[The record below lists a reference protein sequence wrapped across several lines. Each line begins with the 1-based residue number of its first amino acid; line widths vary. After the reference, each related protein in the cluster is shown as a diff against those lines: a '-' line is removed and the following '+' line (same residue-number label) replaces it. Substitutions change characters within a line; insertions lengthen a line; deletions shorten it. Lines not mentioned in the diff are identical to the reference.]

1 MSRAGRDAKV
11 RGAAMRKR
19 AIRVISNFRRMG
31 EAAGVESLSHE
42 YVGDDVG
49 ALAFV
54 RKCLGADL
62 VILNIDQKRLM
73 LAGLVRLLWP
83 AARFRLVSAD
93 LILRPPRSGRARAK
107 AFVKRA
113 LFSRVDRF
121 VLYFRDLAGYERFY
135 GIDAA
140 RSTYVP
146 FKVNGR
152 DEIDA
157 RPPATDGGEYVL
169 CAGRTLRD
177 VGTFVEAMR
186 RAGRPGVLLQQRREL
201 LNAHGTDSWTGE
213 LPANVRLVVD
223 DSDGIES
230 YLDFISR
237 ARLVVIPRFR
247 GDIAPTGISTYL
259 VAMALNKCVIISAGP
274 GAEDVLTDEAV
285 IVPPEDPASLAARIE
300 QLWDDD
306 GLRAETA
313 ARGRRY
319 AERAGDERR
328 LLSDILRA
336 GLDALGPRRG

>member
-1 MSRAGRDAKV
+1 
-11 RGAAMRKR
+11 MRKQPVR
-19 AIRVISNFRRMG
+19 IISNLKRMG
-31 EAAGVESLSHE
+31 EAAAGDESLSHE
-42 YVGDDVG
+42 YVGDDVP
-49 ALAFV
+49 ASEFV

-93 LILRPPRSGRARAK
+93 LILRPPRSAKDRAK
-107 AFVKRA
+107 SLLKRV
-113 LFSRVDRF
+113 LFSRVDKF
-121 VLYFRDLAGYERFY
+121 VLYFKDLAGYERFY
-135 GIDAA
+135 GIGPRRAA
-140 RSTYVP
+140 YVP

-157 RPPATDGGEYVL
+157 RPQATPGGEYVL

-186 RAGRPGVLLQQRREL
+186 RARCPGILLQQRREL
-201 LNAHGTDSWTGE
+201 LAAHGTDGWAGE
-213 LPANVRLVVD
+213 LPPNVELIVD
-223 DSDGIES
+223 DGDGIES

-237 ARLVVIPRFR
+237 ARLVVIPRFK

-285 IVPPEDPASLAARIE
+285 IVPPEDPAALAERIE
-300 QLWDDD
+300 LLWGDER
-306 GLRAETA
+306 LRAETA
-313 ARGRRY
+313 ARGRLY
-319 AERAGDERR
+319 ATRAGDERR

-336 GLDALGPRRG
+336 GLDTLGEGRASVERRA